1 MGALK
6 LPERTPYFRGFVE
19 GIQEHTHHQN
29 CALSSYIVLWFEPQ
43 KIHFKKCCRKCAR
56 TSCSRSAAMIST
68 SAIVRGFRALHGTRP
83 LHTTLSTTLPI
94 KVGERLPAVEL
105 QEGEPGKK
113 VSLDQLFKGKKGVLF
128 AVPGAFT
135 PGCSKTHLPGFV
147 QQAAQLRSKGIQEVA
162 CVSVNDAFVM
172 AAWGKE
178 HGTDGKVRMLADP
191 TGSFTKAVDLL
202 LDNDQ
207 IVQVL
212 GNKRSKRYAMLVED
226 GVVKKLNVE
235 PDGTG
240 LSCSLASN
248 ILSEL
253 V

>member
-1 MGALK
+1 
-6 LPERTPYFRGFVE
+6 
-19 GIQEHTHHQN
+19 
-29 CALSSYIVLWFEPQ
+29 
-43 KIHFKKCCRKCAR
+43 
-56 TSCSRSAAMIST
+56 MISSVVILKGT
-68 SAIVRGFRALHGTRP
+68 RAVQFIRP
-83 LHTTLSTTLPI
+83 LHTTLFATMPI
-94 KVGERLPAVEL
+94 KVGEALPAVEV
-105 QEGEPGKK
+105 QEGEPGNK
-113 VSLDQLFKGKKGVLF
+113 VSMDQLFKGKKGVLF

-147 QQAAQLRSKGIQEVA
+147 EQAAVLRSKGVQEVA

-191 TGSFTKAVDLL
+191 TGAFTQAVDLM
-202 LDNDQ
+202 LDSDQ
-207 IVQVL
+207 IVQAL

-226 GVVKKLNVE
+226 GVVKKVNVE

-240 LSCSLASN
+240 LTCSLASN
-248 ILSEL
+248 MLSEL

>member
-1 MGALK
+1 MITIAAL
-6 LPERTPYFRGFVE
+6 LRGSR
-19 GIQEHTHHQN
+19 
-29 CALSSYIVLWFEPQ
+29 AA
-43 KIHFKKCCRKCAR
+43 CC
-56 TSCSRSAAMIST
+56 
-68 SAIVRGFRALHGTRP
+68 VRQ
-83 LHTTLSTTLPI
+83 LHTTLTVNMPI
-94 KVGERLPAVEL
+94 QVGESLPAVEV
-105 QEGEPGKK
+105 QEGSPDQK
-113 VSLDQLFKGKKGVLF
+113 VSMDQLFKGKKGVLF

-147 QQAAQLRSKGIQEVA
+147 QEAEQLKSKGVQEVA

-191 TGSFTKAVDLL
+191 TGAFTAAVDLF
-202 LDNDQ
+202 LDNDE
-207 IVQVL
+207 IIQVL

-240 LSCSLASN
+240 LTCSLASN

>member
-1 MGALK
+1 
-6 LPERTPYFRGFVE
+6 
-19 GIQEHTHHQN
+19 
-29 CALSSYIVLWFEPQ
+29 
-43 KIHFKKCCRKCAR
+43 
-56 TSCSRSAAMIST
+56 MIST
-68 SAIVRGFRALHGTRP
+68 SAIVRGSRVLRGTRS
-83 LHTTLSTTLPI
+83 LHTTLAANLPI

-147 QQAAQLRSKGIQEVA
+147 QEAAQLRSRGIQEVA

-172 AAWGKE
+172 SAWGKE
-178 HGTDGKVRMLADP
+178 HGTEGKVRMLADP

-248 ILSEL
+248 ILSDL

>member
-1 MGALK
+1 MIGSISLLRRSQA
-6 LPERTPYFRGFVE
+6 V
-19 GIQEHTHHQN
+19 
-29 CALSSYIVLWFEPQ
+29 
-43 KIHFKKCCRKCAR
+43 
-56 TSCSRSAAMIST
+56 SCIRLLHST
-68 SAIVRGFRALHGTRP
+68 LTANM
-83 LHTTLSTTLPI
+83 PI
-94 KVGERLPAVEL
+94 KVGESLPAVEV
-105 QEGEPGKK
+105 QEGSPDQK
-113 VSLDQLFKGKKGVLF
+113 VSMDQVFKGKKGVLF

-147 QQAAQLRSKGIQEVA
+147 EEADKLHSKGVQEVV
-162 CVSVNDAFVM
+162 CISVNDAFVM

-178 HGTDGKVRMLADP
+178 HGTGGKVRMLADP
-191 TGSFTKAVDLL
+191 TGAFTAAVDLFL
-202 LDNDQ
+202 EKEEL
-207 IVQVL
+207 IQVL

-240 LSCSLASN
+240 LTCSLASN